1 MSFPIHENSLHVAP
15 CVRVFYYTVS
25 LVPVLYQHGHIQT
38 VILLAYGIDI
48 QPIAN
53 VYLRYRIVLHLLSK
67 IFGLFGTT
75 YVKRRVKI
83 AIVFG
88 EEIGDYIVLVGQS

>member
-1 MSFPIHENSLHVAP
+1 ME
-15 CVRVFYYTVS
+15 
-25 LVPVLYQHGHIQT
+25 
-38 VILLAYGIDI
+38 YGIDI
-48 QPIAN
+48 HALAN

-88 EEIGDYIVLVGQS
+88 EEIGDYWSAKADLDFELFLK